1 MTPSELLAQA
11 DLMLMG
17 HKREKVSSERD
28 EQLLD

>member
-17 HKREKVSSERD
+17 HKRQKISSEHD
-28 EQLLD
+28 EQLRD

>member
-17 HKREKVSSERD
+17 HKRQKVSPEHD
-28 EQLLD
+28 EHLLD